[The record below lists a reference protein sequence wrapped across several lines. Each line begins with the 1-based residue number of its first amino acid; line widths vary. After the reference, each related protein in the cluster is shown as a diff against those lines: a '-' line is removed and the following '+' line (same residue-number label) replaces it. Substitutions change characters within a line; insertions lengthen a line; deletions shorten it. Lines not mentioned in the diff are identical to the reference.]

1 MATPLSADAFLN
13 ALRNEGVS
21 VNEIGG
27 WRNHNRNSKGAWG
40 PVHGIVIHHTATSGT
55 DASVQIC
62 HDGYAGLP
70 GPLCHGVI
78 ARDGGVHLVGYGRT
92 NHAGA
97 GDGDVL
103 AAVIAE
109 RNLPSADQA
118 NTDGNSRFYG
128 FECVNTGSGSE
139 DWPDAQV
146 EAMVRAAAA
155 VCRAHGWTERSV
167 IGHKEWQPGKPDP
180 RGIDMGEFRARV
192 ASRLGSRPAPQPQPS
207 GPPAYPGRDAF
218 GPGRSNSSILALGQ
232 QLVRRGFGGA
242 YRVGPSQSWGEADRQ
257 NVASFQR
264 AQGWGGSDADGLPGP
279 ETWRRLWS

>member
-1 MATPLSADAFLN
+1 MAAPLTADTFLN
-13 ALRNEGVS
+13 SLRSEGIS
-21 VNEIGG
+21 VTEVGD
-27 WRNHNRNSKGAWG
+27 WRHHNRNQKGAWG
-40 PVHGIVIHHTATSGT
+40 SVHGVVIHHTATSGT
-55 DASVQIC
+55 GTSVQIC
-62 HDGYAGLP
+62 RDGYDGLP

-78 ARDGGVHLVGYGRT
+78 DRDGGVHLVGYGRT

-109 RNLPSADQA
+109 RALPPADQA

-128 FECVNTGSGSE
+128 FECVNTGTGGES
-139 DWPDAQV
+139 WPGVQV

-180 RGIDMGEFRARV
+180 RGIDMNEFRARV
-192 ASRLGSRPAPQPQPS
+192 AARLGGRPAPQPSTPPS
-207 GPPAYPGRDAF
+207 FPGRDAF
-218 GPGRSNSSILALGQ
+218 GPGKSNSSILALGQ
-232 QLVRRGFGGA
+232 QLVRRGFGAA
-242 YRVGPSQSWGEADRQ
+242 YKVGPSPSWGEADRQ

-264 AQGWGGSDADGLPGP
+264 AQGWTGQDADGLPGP